1 MNNCGF
7 SEKEAKSIEAAYHD
21 LYQVSDQWV
30 QNRLRQASKDG
41 YITAAFGLRVR
52 TPILKQILY
61 GKKMPYE
68 AAAEGRTAG
77 NALGQSWGLLNNR
90 AQNEFMQRVYDSPH
104 AADIHPVAAIHDSLY
119 FLIKHD
125 YNVTHWVN
133 NNLIECMSWQDS
145 PEIYHPEVKLGAEL
159 EIYYPSWADA
169 IKIPNK
175 ISLNDLI
182 SLMKE
187 NSL

>member
-1 MNNCGF
+1 
-7 SEKEAKSIEAAYHD
+7 
-21 LYQVSDQWV
+21 
-30 QNRLRQASKDG
+30 
-41 YITAAFGLRVR
+41 
-52 TPILKQILY
+52 
-61 GKKMPYE
+61 
-68 AAAEGRTAG
+68 
-77 NALGQSWGLLNNR
+77 
-90 AQNEFMQRVYDSPH
+90 
-104 AADIHPVAAIHDSLY
+104 
-119 FLIKHD
+119 
-125 YNVTHWVN
+125 
-133 NNLIECMSWQDS
+133 MSWQDS